1 MLDQHEQSPTGIY
14 QRGTAIAPMERNGE
28 LEPPKSI
35 EVLLRESKQ
44 LQATT
49 MQLLQESRD
58 RRTVLDLTLH
68 LCKHHTKQLEPYL
81 NGNSSFNSRIAGV
94 YRTTLRLTLS
104 RTHPLEMNKT

>member
-1 MLDQHEQSPTGIY
+1 MLEKQELSPTGIY

-28 LEPPKSI
+28 LEPPKSK

-44 LQATT
+44 LQADA
-49 MQLLQESRD
+49 MQLIQESRD

-81 NGNSSFNSRIAGV
+81 NGNSGFNSRIAGV